1 MRRRHC
7 GGSAGRTMAVAGVAR
22 VMTAGVRV
30 QGTAGDRVRV
40 GRVDLVRVDRVVR
53 VRRGRR
59 AVDLVR
65 RENAGGRGR
74 RDRRGEIVR
83 RETAGISGA
92 GRGGRVRRVR
102 SISVGRV
109 RPSGR
114 VLLLWKAGKRGLWR
128 IPVRSRR
135 WRARSRRRAGHILF
149 SMWRG
154 CFCRT
159 GHGIW

>member
-1 MRRRHC
+1 
-7 GGSAGRTMAVAGVAR
+7 MAVAGVDR
-22 VMTAGVRV
+22 VMTAGERE
-30 QGTAGDRVRV
+30 QGIAGDLVRADQA
-40 GRVDLVRVDRVVR
+40 DLVRVDRADLVR
-53 VRRGRR
+53 VDRADLVQRGRR

-74 RDRRGEIVR
+74 RGRRGEIVR
-83 RETAGISGA
+83 RETAGNSGA

-114 VLLLWKAGKRGLWR
+114 VLLPWKAGKRGSWR
-128 IPVRSRR
+128 ILVRLKR

-154 CFCRT
+154 CFCRI